1 MKTLFVVFACL
12 AVIVAGCGT
21 DTKPVGPSAAVAPAA
36 KIVTEE
42 TSTPETAASSTPETV
57 LARLKAGGKYTTVS
71 TPLEAFVHAAAA
83 GDSASVASLAEAGIN
98 KEGQVRVNVGGSNS
112 VRTALHA
119 AAAGEHLV
127 VVKYLVGQGASVS
140 STDAN
145 SATPLHAAVAAENL
159 AIVKYLVG
167 QGASVNAQDAWGE
180 TPLHY
185 AAAYGNSAIVT
196 YLLGQEADVTI
207 ASNAGLTPAET
218 ADLSAQTVVK
228 ADLSRAARAELD
240 SLSIAYTA
248 AAFIDSARTGNL
260 AVVKLFV
267 QSGMSVETVR
277 ADTVVIKRPVEPFYS
292 FRGGTVLHVA
302 AGAGELA
309 VVRYLVGQGASLTA
323 TTTYGGTA
331 LFIAAAAGRLAVVQ
345 YLVGQGASLTATTTG
360 GYTPLLIAVRY
371 DHLAV
376 VRYLVGQG
384 ASLEGALL
392 LAVSW
397 DHWELVRYLAGQGVS
412 LEATDGYGRTVLHY
426 AASNGHLETVK
437 SLVENG
443 ASLTARSTNESYRQF
458 HDRTALHYAAE
469 AGHLAVVQYLVENG
483 ADVNARTKGP
493 YVYLYL
499 PPGYPGMT
507 ARALAS
513 LGGHTEVV
521 AYFDSLDDD
530 DE

>member
-21 DTKPVGPSAAVAPAA
+21 DTKPVAPASVPAA
-36 KIVTEE
+36 KLATEE

-57 LARLKAGGKYTTVS
+57 LTRLKANGKYTTVS

-248 AAFIDSARTGNL
+248 AAFID
-260 AVVKLFV
+260 
-267 QSGMSVETVR
+267 
-277 ADTVVIKRPVEPFYS
+277 
-292 FRGGTVLHVA
+292 
-302 AGAGELA
+302 
-309 VVRYLVGQGASLTA
+309 
-323 TTTYGGTA
+323 
-331 LFIAAAAGRLAVVQ
+331 
-345 YLVGQGASLTATTTG
+345 
-360 GYTPLLIAVRY
+360 
-371 DHLAV
+371 
-376 VRYLVGQG
+376 
-384 ASLEGALL
+384 
-392 LAVSW
+392 
-397 DHWELVRYLAGQGVS
+397 
-412 LEATDGYGRTVLHY
+412 
-426 AASNGHLETVK
+426 
-437 SLVENG
+437 
-443 ASLTARSTNESYRQF
+443 
-458 HDRTALHYAAE
+458 
-469 AGHLAVVQYLVENG
+469 
-483 ADVNARTKGP
+483 
-493 YVYLYL
+493 
-499 PPGYPGMT
+499 
-507 ARALAS
+507 
-513 LGGHTEVV
+513 
-521 AYFDSLDDD
+521 
-530 DE
+530 